1 MNSHSLAILLLAAVL
16 CASGIAAGAPPPA
29 GSETAAPANSLP
41 AGPANPTGASPAGV
55 PPENLSEKLSSLDNF
70 STNPI
75 PDQDSFIPAAN
86 PNQPKTPID
95 SPQFF
100 LPFMPL
106 SLQQIQQQQ
115 QQQQQLMQQ
124 IKNKHQSQQI
134 KDQQQPQQQ
143 NSADKL
149 SHQFWVHPDGSVF
162 RPAPGDISSDSTD
175 APSKQLSRR
184 WLPSYGPYGGHYPA
198 YPPYSGLDL
207 DL

>member
-1 MNSHSLAILLLAAVL
+1 MNSHSLAILLLAA
-16 CASGIAAGAPPPA
+16 
-29 GSETAAPANSLP
+29 TAAPANSLP
-41 AGPANPTGASPAGV
+41 AGPAGPANPAGPSPAAV
-55 PPENLSEKLSSLDNF
+55 PPENLSEKLSNLDNF

-75 PDQDSFIPAAN
+75 PDQDNFIPAASL
-86 PNQPKTPID
+86 NQPKTPVD

-115 QQQQQLMQQ
+115 QQLMQQ

-134 KDQQQPQQQ
+134 KSQQQPQQQPQQQ

-184 WLPSYGPYGGHYPA
+184 WFPGYGPYGGHYPA

-207 DL
+207 DLGLGLSLGLHI